1 MKLYFELVG
10 AVSHRIGDFS
20 LFSFEL
26 TFPIIQK
33 TEFCFAIKTDYGGVF
48 FFPFV
53 YLSVLLLPPF
63 QWFYGPFG
71 SGIGS
76 PKQRYRNIF
85 TYVLANVTGRNL
97 LRQNTF

>member
-1 MKLYFELVG
+1 ML
-10 AVSHRIGDFS
+10 
-20 LFSFEL
+20 
-26 TFPIIQK
+26 Q
-33 TEFCFAIKTDYGGVF
+33 KTDYGGVF

-97 LRQNTF
+97 SESWTIPNAFRNSLGSS